1 MSQIHNFDAIDRAIV
16 RRLQGDLPLHPEPYR
31 VIAEE
36 LGMSEEALLERL
48 NFFVETGVIRRF
60 GATVNH
66 RDIGFSSN
74 AMVVWA
80 IEDEHIKEITQKM
93 IGFVEVSH
101 CYERPTFPD
110 WPYNIYTMIHGK
122 NEEECEKTI
131 KEIADAVNSPQHVR
145 LYSAQE
151 LKKTSMQYFND

>member
-31 VIAEE
+31 VIADE

-80 IEDEHIKEITQKM
+80 IEDEQIKEITQKM